1 MYKILSKYP
10 NVFHTSNVN
19 KILNNNNNTNIRNQA
34 KSPIYKNKSDN
45 SNQSRPTPSKPNNPA
60 TPTAT
65 ATTNNSNN
73 NKSPTLVEQTKKSHP
88 SSTQSQSQIL
98 KNQKLPQYLST
109 TNMVR
114 QPLNKTTP
122 PANNLTNF
130 SNNYYKSE
138 FIDYA
143 NSNPLGN
150 SNFGSPKTTNQTKL
164 SQTAQNNLANTNKNI
179 LSNPS
184 AVTNP
189 YTNNNNVSYNP
200 MFSSNN
206 NVANSN
212 KPAASMP
219 NYYPTMT
226 QQQMASGQY
235 YQPQIQPQT
244 PQTAKGGQY
253 QYMMPQYPQQPAQA
267 PQIQPQYSQYYQ
279 KTSF

>member
-1 MYKILSKYP
+1 M
-10 NVFHTSNVN
+10 N
-19 KILNNNNNTNIRNQA
+19 KILNNNNNNNNTNIRNQA

-45 SNQSRPTPSKPNNPA
+45 SNQSRTTASKPNNPS

-65 ATTNNSNN
+65 ATANINNNNNNNN

-122 PANNLTNF
+122 PATNF

-138 FIDYA
+138 FIDYT

-164 SQTAQNNLANTNKNI
+164 SQNNLANTNKNI

-189 YTNNNNVSYNP
+189 YTTNNVSYNP

-212 KPAASMP
+212 KPAGTMP

-253 QYMMPQYPQQPAQA
+253 QYMMPQYPQQPTQA